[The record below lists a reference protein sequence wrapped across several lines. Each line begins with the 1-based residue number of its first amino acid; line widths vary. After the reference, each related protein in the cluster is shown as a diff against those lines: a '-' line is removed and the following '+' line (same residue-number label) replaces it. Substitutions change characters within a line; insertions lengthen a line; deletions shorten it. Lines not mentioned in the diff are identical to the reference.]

1 MKIQEAPRP
10 QSAEPRRHHRLANR
24 GGAVL
29 VFVALGLVVFLGIAA
44 LAVDLGLLYL
54 ARGEAQRA
62 ADAAAHAGAGFYQL
76 NRNRADAVQATRDF
90 VVEFAENNE
99 VRGLPVRVD
108 GQQDID
114 VLPAEGLVRVRV
126 RRTDDG
132 LDGPIPTLFARVLGF
147 REVGVSASAAA
158 QIFGARAAG
167 CMLPVALPDRWARA
181 DGSFPGPFDTY
192 EPEDGD
198 FYDQDTT
205 GYRLPDD
212 LGASLLIRP
221 PTGGGGPRS
230 EQSRITPSWW
240 GYTWSPPSEFDFSG
254 QDRQSIGRAINNCE
268 GRPLAPGDEVETS
281 QGAMAALAQDF
292 RELYLSDSSAQWND
306 ALGCVTDIG
315 ESTCRTSLRLRPMVL
330 FSPDLA
336 VGGPTDRLAVTRIV
350 GVFVEEPVGS
360 GANFQVPVRL
370 VSLPSTFPGD
380 IPAGP
385 GDFVTAIRI
394 IE

>member
-1 MKIQEAPRP
+1 MNTREGPRTGFP
-10 QSAEPRRHHRLANR
+10 IGQRSGRLNDR

-29 VFVALGLVVFLGIAA
+29 VVVALGLVVFLGMAA
-44 LAVDLGLLYL
+44 LAIDLGLLYV

-76 NRNRADAVQATRDF
+76 NRDRADAVQATRDF

-132 LDGPIPTLFARVLGF
+132 IDGPIPTLFARALGF

-158 QIFGARAAG
+158 QIFGARAVG

-181 DGSFPGPFDTY
+181 DGSFPGSFDTY
-192 EPEDGD
+192 DPAAGD
-198 FYDQDTT
+198 FYDEEST

-212 LGASLLIRP
+212 LGATLLIRP
-221 PTGGGGPRS
+221 PTGGGGPQS

-240 GYTWSPPSEFDFSG
+240 GYTWSPSNEFNFSG
-254 QDRQSIGRAINNCE
+254 QDRQSIGRAINTCE
-268 GRPLAPGDEVETS
+268 GRPLGPGDEIETS
-281 QGAMAALAQDF
+281 QGAMAALVQDF
-292 RELYLSDSSAQWND
+292 RDLYRSDISAQWND

-315 ESTCRTSLRLRPMVL
+315 GSTCRTSPRLRPMVL
-330 FSPDLA
+330 FSPDQA
-336 VGGPTDRLAVTRIV
+336 VGGPTDRLPVSRIV
-350 GVFVEEPVGS
+350 GVFVEEPVGQ

-370 VSLPSTFPGD
+370 VTLPSSFPGD
-380 IPAGP
+380 DPAGP
-385 GDFVTAIRI
+385 GDFITAIRI
-394 IE
+394 VE